1 MTRIFIQARMSSRRF
16 PGKVLTPLS
25 GRPVLQRLVDA
36 VTEIVPRAEVAILT
50 STDPSDTAIE
60 AFAAPLG
67 VAVVR
72 GPLDDVF
79 ERFRVALAQLP
90 CDRFV
95 RLSADSPVLPA
106 MLLDRMLSVPADGAD
121 IVTNV
126 FPRTF
131 PKGWSVEVV
140 NAATFAA
147 IEPRLLS
154 PHDREHVTPYFY
166 ASPGRFTIRNVA
178 SANPRDADLSLA
190 VDSPEDLARIETI
203 VQRGALPPVTFA

>member
-1 MTRIFIQARMSSRRF
+1 MTRVFIQARMSSRRF

-36 VTEIVPRAEVAILT
+36 VTEVVPRTDVAILT
-50 STDPSDTAIE
+50 STDPSDEAIA
-60 AFAAPLG
+60 AFAGSLD

-79 ERFRVALAQLP
+79 GRFRVALAQLA

-95 RLSADSPVLPA
+95 RLSADSPVLPPV
-106 MLLDRMLSVPADGAD
+106 LLERMLGVTADGAD
-121 IVTNV
+121 LVTNV

-131 PKGWSVEVV
+131 PRGWSVEVV

-147 IEPRLLS
+147 TDPGLLTA
-154 PHDREHVTPYFY
+154 HDREHVTPYFY

-178 SANPRDADLSLA
+178 SANPDDASLSLA
-190 VDSPEDLARIETI
+190 VDSPEDLARIERM
-203 VQRGALPPVTFA
+203 VDRGELPPVTFA